1 MLIKIWLSNLTL
13 TLTGQK
19 LIEWSV
25 KLYMSLLL
33 GFFTFFQSPK
43 NVTFYVFC
51 FVAYVSGT
59 MVALTF

>member
-33 GFFTFFQSPK
+33 R
-43 NVTFYVFC
+43 VFLR
-51 FVAYVSGT
+51 F
-59 MVALTF
+59 